1 MSIYLFFI
9 IIGIILFVL
18 YNHIDSFSIG
28 IPWRIQLKD
37 DGAGVGFGPMYGYFD
52 TRQDAIEELTRDES
66 EDEDEQMYISGQ
78 QPVHV
83 DELHNPITPGTE
95 QQVCETNPDEIERS
109 CQPEPEN
116 VCGASSSQGPCLGV
130 PRLFTTQGFRDTNT
144 NSDDCKDFHR
154 RLPCLSVEQANN
166 LFVEYIRISVLFGSE
181 LLQRE
186 QNLAFTKLLLN
197 QGNVLPVDLY
207 ETISRLSCQVVV
219 LYQYNSFIATI
230 ESIIPFLIDL
240 RDLLEEYTNDRISDF
255 VFILLLTIDLGLNQI
270 IDNDEG
276 DRVFEG
282 YGLEHIIFFQYIMES
297 ITPQSS
303 YREVN
308 INDYTARTYTDS
320 RNVIIQV
327 LTRYYNS
334 NPIGIIRGY
343 WNEGSW
349 GVYLWTW
356 SLRYIEALFQEHI
369 CDDSFRPIRSFNSFC
384 I

>member
-1 MSIYLFFI
+1 
-9 IIGIILFVL
+9 
-18 YNHIDSFSIG
+18 
-28 IPWRIQLKD
+28 
-37 DGAGVGFGPMYGYFD
+37 MYGYFD

-66 EDEDEQMYISGQ
+66 EVEQMYISGQ
-78 QPVHV
+78 QPVEV

-109 CQPEPEN
+109 CQPEPESEN

-130 PRLFTTQGFRDTNT
+130 PRVFTTQGFRDTNT
-144 NSDDCKDFHR
+144 NSDDCKNFHR
-154 RLPCLSVEQANN
+154 RLPCLSVEQANR

-207 ETISRLSCQVVV
+207 ETIGRLSSRLPCQIIE
-219 LYQYNSFIATI
+219 LYQYNSFITTI
-230 ESIIPFLIDL
+230 ESIIPLLIDL
-240 RDLLEEYTNDRISDF
+240 PELLEQYTNDRISDF

-282 YGLEHIIFFQYIMES
+282 YGLEHIRFFQYIMES

-308 INDYTARTYTDS
+308 INDYTTRTYTDS

-334 NPIGIIRGY
+334 NTINRYRILQVLFDRGITINNVEDFKNMDTSLLINIFRDLLENLGIQNREIYIRY
-343 WNEGSW
+343 FITEE
-349 GVYLWTW
+349 L
-356 SLRYIEALFQEHI
+356 
-369 CDDSFRPIRSFNSFC
+369 
-384 I
+384 